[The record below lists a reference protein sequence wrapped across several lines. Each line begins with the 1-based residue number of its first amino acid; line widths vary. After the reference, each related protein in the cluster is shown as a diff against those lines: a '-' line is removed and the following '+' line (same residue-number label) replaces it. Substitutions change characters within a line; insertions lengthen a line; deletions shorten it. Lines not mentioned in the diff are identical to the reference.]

1 MLQDLPVAIAGAGI
15 AGLTAALSL
24 ARHGFHVDI
33 VEQATE
39 LKEVGAGLQLS
50 PNATAILERLG
61 LGEAL
66 TRLWREPEEI
76 RLADGASLR
85 RVAAVPAGAYAR
97 QRWGHAYAAIHRAD
111 LQQVLSAAVAAHPLC
126 RLHLGHRLDS
136 VAIAHLDAITGRRPA
151 VLVGADGARSSLRA
165 VLPGAGA
172 RHFSGHI
179 AWRMTLPFDKAPPAL
194 DPQAVTAF
202 MANRAHAVAYPLRD
216 AFNLVVIGPG
226 SADLTAGHAHAG
238 PEGLLSL
245 WHPTLQAAIRQ
256 ATPAVAWP
264 IFEVA
269 DGAWDDGTQRVL
281 IGDAAHAMTPFA
293 AQGAAMAIE
302 DGFEL
307 AGFLA
312 QARSPGDAFAA
323 YRRHRAGR
331 IDKVRARAAFNR
343 FAYHAAGP
351 LRLGR
356 NLVLGLRRGESL
368 AGDFD
373 WLYGYQARG

>member
-1 MLQDLPVAIAGAGI
+1 MPHDLPVAIAGAGI

-24 ARHGFHVDI
+24 ARHGFQVDI

-39 LKEVGAGLQLS
+39 LREVGAGLQLS
-50 PNATAILERLG
+50 PNATAVLERLG
-61 LGEAL
+61 LGHDLA
-66 TRLWREPEEI
+66 RVWREPDEI
-76 RLADGASLR
+76 RLSDGASLS

-111 LQQVLSAAVAAHPLC
+111 LQQVLSAAVAVHPLC
-126 RLHLGHRLDS
+126 RLHLGHRLDGVTIS
-136 VAIAHLDAITGRRPA
+136 RLDAITGRRPA
-151 VLVGADGARSSLRA
+151 VLIGADGARSALRA

-172 RHFSGHI
+172 RHFSGHV
-179 AWRMTLPFDKAPPAL
+179 AWRMTLPFDKAPDVL

-202 MANRAHAVAYPLRD
+202 MATRAHAVAYPLRD
-216 AFNLVVIGPG
+216 AFNLVVIGRG
-226 SADLTAGHAHAG
+226 SADLAAGSPQQVPAD
-238 PEGLLSL
+238 LLAL
-245 WHPTLQAAIRQ
+245 WHPGLQAAIRQ

-264 IFEVA
+264 LFEVA
-269 DGAWDDGTQRVL
+269 DGAWDDGAQRVL

-302 DGFEL
+302 DAFEL

-312 QARSPGDAFAA
+312 QSRAPADAFAA

-368 AGDFD
+368 AADFD

>member
-1 MLQDLPVAIAGAGI
+1 MQRDLPIAIVGAGI

-24 ARHGFHVDI
+24 ARHGISVDI
-33 VEQATE
+33 VEQAQS

-50 PNATAILERLG
+50 PNATAVLDRLG
-61 LGEAL
+61 LTDTL
-66 TRLWREPEEI
+66 SSHWREPDAI
-76 RLADGASLR
+76 RLADGSSLR
-85 RVAAVPAGAYAR
+85 LVAEVPAGAYAR
-97 QRWGHAYAAIHRAD
+97 ARWGHPYAAIHRAD
-111 LQQVLSAAVAAHPLC
+111 LQQTLAEAVAANPLC
-126 RLHLGHRLDS
+126 RMHLGHRLDG
-136 VAIAHLDAITGRRPA
+136 IDAGRIETITGRRPA
-151 VLVGADGARSSLRA
+151 VLIGADGARSSLRA
-165 VLPGAGA
+165 NLPGAGA
-172 RHFSGHI
+172 RRFSGHV
-179 AWRMTLPFDKAPPAL
+179 AWRMTLPFAEAPDIL
-194 DPQAVTAF
+194 DARAVTAF

-226 SADLTAGHAHAG
+226 SSELAAGMAG
-238 PEGLLSL
+238 PVPTALLSP
-245 WHPTLQAAIRQ
+245 WHRELRAALTK
-256 ATPAVAWP
+256 AAPAIAWP
-264 IFEVA
+264 LYEVA
-269 DGAWDDGTQRVL
+269 DGAWDDGSQRLL

-312 QARSPGDAFAA
+312 EARSPADAFTA

-351 LRLGR
+351 FRLGR
-356 NLVLGLRRGESL
+356 NLVLALRSRESL
-368 AGDFD
+368 AADFD

>member
-1 MLQDLPVAIAGAGI
+1 MPHDLPVAIAGAGI

-24 ARHGFHVDI
+24 ARHGFQVDI

-50 PNATAILERLG
+50 PNATAVLERIG
-61 LGEAL
+61 LGHDLA
-66 TRLWREPEEI
+66 RVWREPEEI
-76 RLADGASLR
+76 RLSDGASLS

-97 QRWGHAYAAIHRAD
+97 QRWGHAYAAIHRAA

-126 RLHLGHRLDS
+126 RLHLGQRLDGGTIS
-136 VAIAHLDAITGRRPA
+136 RLDAITGRRPA
-151 VLVGADGARSSLRA
+151 VLIGADGARSALRA

-172 RHFSGHI
+172 RHFSGHV
-179 AWRMTLPFDKAPPAL
+179 AWRMTLPFDKAPDVL

-202 MANRAHAVAYPLRD
+202 MATRAHAVAYPLRD
-216 AFNLVVIGPG
+216 AFNLVVIGRG
-226 SADLTAGHAHAG
+226 SADLAAGSPHQVPAD
-238 PEGLLSL
+238 LLAL
-245 WHPTLQAAIRQ
+245 WHPGLQAAIRQ

-264 IFEVA
+264 LFEVA
-269 DGAWDDGTQRVL
+269 DGAWDDGAQRVL

-302 DGFEL
+302 DAFEL

-312 QARSPGDAFAA
+312 QSRAPADAFAA

-368 AGDFD
+368 AADFD